1 MSVHGCLQP
10 RKLKQPCK
18 NHLILGKLDT
28 APSATQAVP
37 RGGEVMISSQPLGK
51 IRYPCTH
58 SWCQHCLRTAHHAIL
73 TSFSTTAGCLF
84 LAGHSVFTW
93 LWMLVL
99 PCSTES
105 LEYLVQHLEEYLV
118 KNRTVHSNTAARI
131 DTARTALSSSSQSI
145 SHLLTAGLLPSQT
158 AADTREDYSNSSGEG
173 ILLSD
178 ISLHERL
185 VINASFRQ
193 SFPNLATL
201 KNQPTGHS
209 SWRNR
214 GSSVLLLT
222 KWLLC
227 KGNSLGQGF
236 FPHTSPKCCHWQL
249 LLKMAVFHCISFIT
263 QEKTLTSTEVTVP
276 GIWIS
281 FA

>member
-1 MSVHGCLQP
+1 
-10 RKLKQPCK
+10 
-18 NHLILGKLDT
+18 
-28 APSATQAVP
+28 
-37 RGGEVMISSQPLGK
+37 
-51 IRYPCTH
+51 
-58 SWCQHCLRTAHHAIL
+58 
-73 TSFSTTAGCLF
+73 
-84 LAGHSVFTW
+84 
-93 LWMLVL
+93 MLVL

-131 DTARTALSSSSQSI
+131 DTARTALNSSSQSI

-201 KNQPTGHS
+201 KTQPTGFCGETGVHQRCCS
-209 SWRNR
+209 QSDFCAKAIVWDKAFFLTHPLNAAT
-214 GSSVLLLT
+214 GSF
-222 KWLLC
+222 C
-227 KGNSLGQGF
+227 
-236 FPHTSPKCCHWQL
+236 
-249 LLKMAVFHCISFIT
+249 
-263 QEKTLTSTEVTVP
+263 
-276 GIWIS
+276 
-281 FA
+281 